1 MPYRNTQDAWRALVA
16 ESQLQGGYVT
26 AKQARAAGFDYSHL
40 AYHVSAGNIE
50 RAGRGLYRLPEIPRS
65 EHDQLIR
72 LSLLSRGRADTPRA
86 VVSHASALALH
97 DLSDAMPRKVHLTV
111 PPGWRQHLPR
121 TCVLHRGRLGPKDT
135 EAWTGFRVTTP
146 LRTLLDVAADPR
158 TSAELLERAVEDALE
173 RGLVRRSQLVGA
185 LDASTDDVARERLA
199 AAIPS
204 SRERR
209 RR

>member
-1 MPYRNTQDAWRALVA
+1 MPYRNSQKAWRALVA
-16 ESQLQGGYVT
+16 EAQVQGGYVT

-50 RAGRGLYRLPEIPRS
+50 RSGRGLYRLPEIPRS

-72 LSLLSRGRADTPRA
+72 LSLLSRGHADAPRA

-111 PPGWRQHLPR
+111 PPGWRQRLPS
-121 TCVLHRGRLGPKDT
+121 TCVLHPGRLADKDT

-146 LRTLLDVAADPR
+146 LRTLFDVAADAR
-158 TSAELLERAVEDALE
+158 TSAELLEHAVEDALE
-173 RGLVRRSQLVGA
+173 RGLVRRSQLARAVEA
-185 LDASTDDVARERLA
+185 MLDRVAQERLA
-199 AAIPS
+199 AALS
-204 SRERR
+204 SVR
-209 RR
+209 